1 MNVTLGSQVARWM
14 IHYQTLPTE
23 FLFNCMHASRMT
35 YSITSRI
42 LLPEVILSLYFILF
56 YLFCFEFLNNERNSP
71 YYLGS
76 LWTEVDMPLGVCLDS
91 GNVQCFLW
99 VSYCLWNS
107 QVLFFSKTTLK
118 LGFTVLF
125 THLKIV
131 N

>member
-1 MNVTLGSQVARWM
+1 MSHWVHRSLDEWFIIRPYRQNFSSTA
-14 IHYQTLPTE
+14 
-23 FLFNCMHASRMT
+23 CMHHAWPTPLR
-35 YSITSRI
+35 
-42 LLPEVILSLYFILF
+42 PEYCYQRLFCHYILF
-56 YLFCFEFLNNERNSP
+56 YFICFEFLNNERNSP